1 MLDMK
6 QIWMRFQKSLSWSI
20 FTAYVSF
27 SCRKRPSYSSPSV
40 LTWCR
45 RCLFRCGC
53 LSSLLISDRD
63 RWQLIYW
70 LLSIAIECYQKWFL
84 SFYKLNINESKVRH
98 LIPKDGSNLE
108 GYNVHVYIALSWILI
123 YARLQQKKCK
133 MQLIVL

>member
-27 SCRKRPSYSSPSV
+27 SCRKRPSYSSPSL

-53 LSSLLISDRD
+53 LSSLLISDRN

-70 LLSIAIECYQKWFL
+70 LLSIVIECYQKWFL

-98 LIPKDGSNLE
+98 LIPKDGSIWRVTMPMYILHWVGFSSMPDCNKR
-108 GYNVHVYIALSWILI
+108 NVRCSW
-123 YARLQQKKCK
+123 
-133 MQLIVL
+133 